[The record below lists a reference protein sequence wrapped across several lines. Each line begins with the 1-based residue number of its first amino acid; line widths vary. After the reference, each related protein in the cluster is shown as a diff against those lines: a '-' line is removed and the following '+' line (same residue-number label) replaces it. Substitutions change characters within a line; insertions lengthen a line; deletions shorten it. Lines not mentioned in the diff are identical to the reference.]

1 MTIFEREM
9 LTDLGNWYANLVAD
23 AIKRKPIARKTNAQG
38 EFSAIANASGRLAQS
53 LRTEVDEKAV
63 RVYALSYID
72 KLVFGQ
78 APSRLDDTTVF
89 EIEQWLNVKGL
100 EFSAV
105 SVMNNL
111 QRNGSSIWQK
121 HQGQNSGLLDDI
133 PLMDKIEE
141 VKKSLVLKSIEDI
154 KSDFLTN
161 FNAA

>member
-1 MTIFEREM
+1 MTIFERE
-9 LTDLGNWYANLVAD
+9 LLNDLGQWYADQVAE
-23 AIKRKPIARKTNAQG
+23 AIRRKPIARKTKSQG
-38 EFSAIANASGRLAQS
+38 EFSAIANASGKLSQS
-53 LRTEVDEKAV
+53 LRTELDETSLK
-63 RVYALSYID
+63 VYALAYID

-78 APSRLDDTTVF
+78 PPSRLDDTTVF

-111 QRNGSSIWQK
+111 QKSGSSIWQK
-121 HQGQNSGLLDDI
+121 HQGANSGLLDDI

-141 VKKSLVLKSIEDI
+141 VKRSLVLKSIEDI
-154 KSDFLTN
+154 RSDFVSN